1 MRKFTI
7 FTLGCRTNIAESE
20 KLKALLISKK
30 FEYTP
35 NIYESDYIFLNTCTV
50 THKAD
55 RDSKKIF
62 NRIKKINERAKIFI
76 TGCATYL
83 FKEDERIRILNFND
97 LLKEFDE
104 KDGNINVLPPE
115 ESNHARYFLKIQE
128 GCDYRCTF
136 CIVPMRRG
144 KSRSYDISTLLKEVQ
159 IAVSKGYK
167 EIVLTGTQ
175 IGDYGKDI
183 DKTIS
188 LRTLL
193 EKLLSLN
200 FDFRIRLSS
209 LHPSHIYKI
218 YDLLTEEKIVPHL
231 HIPLQSG
238 SEKVLRDMK
247 RPYTIKFYD
256 NILNSIM
263 KLKRRF
269 SIGTDLII
277 GFPTETKEEFLKT
290 IRYIENSPFS
300 YIHIFSY
307 SKREGTEA
315 AKLKEIDKKEL
326 KERMEI
332 MKEIDKKKREK
343 FLNSLLGNILEPVY
357 EKKEGD
363 FLKGLS
369 EYGFKVKFRGNGV
382 RKGELVKVYIE
393 KIENLLLSGF
403 KI

>member
-1 MRKFTI
+1 MGKFTI

-76 TGCATYL
+76 TGCAIYL

-144 KSRSYDISTLLKEVQ
+144 KSRSYDISTLVKEVQ

-175 IGDYGKDI
+175 
-183 DKTIS
+183 
-188 LRTLL
+188 
-193 EKLLSLN
+193 
-200 FDFRIRLSS
+200 
-209 LHPSHIYKI
+209 
-218 YDLLTEEKIVPHL
+218 
-231 HIPLQSG
+231 
-238 SEKVLRDMK
+238 
-247 RPYTIKFYD
+247 
-256 NILNSIM
+256 
-263 KLKRRF
+263 
-269 SIGTDLII
+269 
-277 GFPTETKEEFLKT
+277 
-290 IRYIENSPFS
+290 
-300 YIHIFSY
+300 
-307 SKREGTEA
+307 
-315 AKLKEIDKKEL
+315 
-326 KERMEI
+326 
-332 MKEIDKKKREK
+332 
-343 FLNSLLGNILEPVY
+343 
-357 EKKEGD
+357 
-363 FLKGLS
+363 
-369 EYGFKVKFRGNGV
+369 
-382 RKGELVKVYIE
+382 
-393 KIENLLLSGF
+393 
-403 KI
+403 